1 MIDINSIEEGKLYS
15 LEETAGILVVTKRTL
30 YNWMNEG
37 VIPKPKSMGRRRLY
51 LGRVL
56 IDYLKGLENE

>member
-15 LEETAGILVVTKRTL
+15 LEETAEILVVTKRTL

-37 VIPKPKSMGRRRLY
+37 GFPKPKSMGRRRLY
-51 LGRVL
+51 PGRVL

>member
-1 MIDINSIEEGKLYS
+1 MININSIEEGKLYS
-15 LEETAGILVVTKRTL
+15 LEETAEILVVTKRTL

-37 VIPKPKSMGRRRLY
+37 MIPKPKSMGRRRLY
-51 LGRVL
+51 PGRVL